1 MNETLTTPNE
11 EYLELTFAKETATGK
26 GLNNKLIMENLHDGT
41 FKKTEG
47 RIGITIGRNKPKE
60 YVRPISEWGSTY
72 SFYVSRG
79 YVLFSTEKVDTKT
92 IEMGT
97 NSLNGKEF
105 KPLSDNAV
113 SSIIK
118 TLLGMANQLLEET
131 YTVKVSHIPDDMIIK
146 GKTILDDLADNY
158 EDMSV
163 AEFNGKLKNLF
174 ATIPRRI
181 DKLNLMLAT
190 RKSEFANILANEQ
203 EIYDVM
209 ISQLK
214 GMKIKAKEDQT
225 ILEAFNLE
233 WREVTKEEEAK
244 IKNMMGCEAKR
255 YSKAYRIVNRT
266 TEKAFNSFCEKYGFT
281 EDNGISHLFHGS
293 RSENFWSIIT
303 NGLTI
308 NPKGVVITGKMF
320 GNGTYFA
327 PDACK
332 SMGYTS
338 RSGSR
343 WANGSSQTG
352 FLGIYKVATGTSV
365 EPHSV
370 SKYDFASL
378 LKNGYHSVWC
388 KRGGSIGLR
397 MDEVVV
403 YNDCQDTIE
412 YLVEV
417 GL

>member
-79 YVLFSTEKVDTKT
+79 YVLFSTEKVDSKT

-158 EDMSV
+158 ENMSV

-255 YSKAYRIVNRT
+255 YSKAYRIVNHT
-266 TEKAFNSFCEKYGFT
+266 TEKAFNSFCENMVLPKTT
-281 EDNGISHLFHGS
+281 E
-293 RSENFWSIIT
+293 
-303 NGLTI
+303 
-308 NPKGVVITGKMF
+308 
-320 GNGTYFA
+320 
-327 PDACK
+327 
-332 SMGYTS
+332 
-338 RSGSR
+338 
-343 WANGSSQTG
+343 
-352 FLGIYKVATGTSV
+352 
-365 EPHSV
+365 
-370 SKYDFASL
+370 
-378 LKNGYHSVWC
+378 
-388 KRGGSIGLR
+388 
-397 MDEVVV
+397 
-403 YNDCQDTIE
+403 
-412 YLVEV
+412 
-417 GL
+417 

>member
-79 YVLFSTEKVDTKT
+79 YVLFSTEKVDSKT

-158 EDMSV
+158 ENMSV

-233 WREVTKEEEAK
+233 WREVTKEEEVK
-244 IKNMMGCEAKR
+244 IKEMMGCEAKR

-266 TEKAFNSFCEKYGFT
+266 TEKAFNSFCEQYGFT

-378 LKNGYHSVWC
+378 LKKGYHSVWC